1 MSIFRVA
8 ILSGISVS
16 LLYAAPAVAI
26 TIPTIM
32 TGCHPITAQEIAA
45 LRATGTTIPANG
57 QFCDKDKPL
66 LYGSACPESP
76 YPYLQSKNKTGRPD
90 AVSGLNSDFACRLA
104 KFIKAAASAGH
115 DITIGS
121 GYRSIAHQASLYQGF
136 QAAGGR
142 GAPVAAPGKSRHNY
156 GIAADIRYNGQHSN
170 FGAGARNTQICIER
184 LPACKWAHQNA
195 ASLGLRYPM
204 AVEPW
209 HIEPSGSIMGGS
221 PQSDGYFQSDLG
233 SSYSGTPFLTPLN
246 NSLYPPPPPPP
257 PPSSPTSMSTPS
269 SQSTQPGF
277 PSSPQNISDLLSR
290 NLQTNNPLPSPISE
304 LLNRP
309 APESGSVPTSTST
322 PSQYADPEE
331 PREDVSDILKRSGS
345 NATSALDLI
354 REYAGETGR
363 SIETSTSAP
372 VTLNP
377 DLGNSTNI
385 SSLGSSSGFVA
396 SGTIVYSEQPL
407 NAPHTFT
414 SEDLGRSP
422 FATQSER
429 SAALRVLDSL
439 RSFLTWTLQI
449 ITFGSY
455 GR

>member
-1 MSIFRVA
+1 
-8 ILSGISVS
+8 
-16 LLYAAPAVAI
+16 
-26 TIPTIM
+26 
-32 TGCHPITAQEIAA
+32 
-45 LRATGTTIPANG
+45 
-57 QFCDKDKPL
+57 
-66 LYGSACPESP
+66 
-76 YPYLQSKNKTGRPD
+76 
-90 AVSGLNSDFACRLA
+90 
-104 KFIKAAASAGH
+104 
-115 DITIGS
+115 
-121 GYRSIAHQASLYQGF
+121 
-136 QAAGGR
+136 
-142 GAPVAAPGKSRHNY
+142 
-156 GIAADIRYNGQHSN
+156 
-170 FGAGARNTQICIER
+170 
-184 LPACKWAHQNA
+184 
-195 ASLGLRYPM
+195 
-204 AVEPW
+204 
-209 HIEPSGSIMGGS
+209 
-221 PQSDGYFQSDLG
+221 
-233 SSYSGTPFLTPLN
+233 
-246 NSLYPPPPPPP
+246 
-257 PPSSPTSMSTPS
+257 MSTPS